1 MPTDTLPLDLR
12 RRFFAEEIEA
22 VARLRTPALRE
33 ALATVP
39 RERFLPPGPWVTLG
53 DVDLL
58 SPGRH
63 ISTPDADPARVYH
76 NIGIAID
83 PTRQLFNGQPSTL
96 ATWIDALAPA
106 PGQRVVHIGAG
117 LGYYTAVM
125 AQMVGPRGRVIA
137 YEVDA
142 ALAAAARENLAIYP
156 WVDVRSDD
164 ASSPLDADFDAM
176 LVNAGV
182 THPLDSWLDRLLVGG
197 RLLLPLTSA
206 MPAIGATI
214 GKGLGWL
221 VTRASAADFT
231 ARVAGIVAVYSA
243 VGLRDE
249 RLSERIGKSMMA
261 GPMKWQSVTRLRR
274 DAHEAGDACWLHDER
289 FCLSA

>member
-1 MPTDTLPLDLR
+1 MTTDTLPLDLR
-12 RRFFAEEIEA
+12 RQFFADEIEA
-22 VARLRTPALRE
+22 VARLRTAALRD
-33 ALATVP
+33 ALAIVP

-53 DVDLL
+53 DIDFLG
-58 SPGRH
+58 PARH
-63 ISTPDADPARVYH
+63 VTTPDADPQRVYH

-83 PTRQLFNGQPSTL
+83 PSRQLFNGQPSTL
-96 ATWIDALAPA
+96 AAWIDALTLAA
-106 PGQRVVHIGAG
+106 GQRVVHIGAG

-125 AQMVGPRGRVIA
+125 AQIVGPGGRVTA

-142 ALAAAARENLAIYP
+142 ALAAGARENLAPYP
-156 WVDVRSDD
+156 WVDVRSSD
-164 ASSPLDADFDAM
+164 ASDPLDVDVDAM

-197 RLLLPLTSA
+197 RLMLPLTSP
-206 MPAIGATI
+206 MPAMGATI

-221 VTRASAADFT
+221 VTRRAPDDFA
-231 ARVAGIVAVYSA
+231 ARVASIVAVYSA

-249 RLSERIGKSMMA
+249 GLGERLGKAMMA
-261 GPMKWQSVTRLRR
+261 GPMKWQAVTRLRR
-274 DAHEAGDACWLHDER
+274 DAHDATDACWLHDDR